1 MFATTQCRSDAH
13 EPTPLSQA
21 SFRMN
26 PPGGFPSGLDG
37 KDSVCNAG
45 DLGSIPGLGRTPGEG
60 NGNSLQ
66 YSCLGNSMDRGAWQ
80 AIVHGTAKSQARLSN

>member
-13 EPTPLSQA
+13 EMTPLSQA

-37 KDSVCNAG
+37 KESVCNAG

-60 NGNSLQ
+60 NGNPLK
-66 YSCLGNSMDRGAWQ
+66 YSSWEKSMDRGAYGLQSVEWQ
-80 AIVHGTAKSQARLSN
+80 RWT